1 MKVILKASK
10 NIGQKIYCPE
20 QVFSELEKE
29 KNQPFRDIQIILENE
44 TAYLEN
50 KLKPK
55 DPIVAFVTTKTIGW
69 RHLTKQVSK
78 VALLML
84 TKVLTKSVHQNQYQ
98 MKPLLSYR
106 DLLLIVLMKK
116 GH

>member
-1 MKVILKASK
+1 MKRILKASK
-10 NIGQKIYCPE
+10 NIDQKIYCPE

-29 KNQPFRDIQIILENE
+29 KYQPFRDIQIILENE

-84 TKVLTKSVHQNQYQ
+84 TKVSTKSVRQNQYQ
-98 MKPLLSYR
+98 MKPLLSYG
-106 DLLLIVLMKK
+106 DLLLIALMKK
-116 GH
+116 DY